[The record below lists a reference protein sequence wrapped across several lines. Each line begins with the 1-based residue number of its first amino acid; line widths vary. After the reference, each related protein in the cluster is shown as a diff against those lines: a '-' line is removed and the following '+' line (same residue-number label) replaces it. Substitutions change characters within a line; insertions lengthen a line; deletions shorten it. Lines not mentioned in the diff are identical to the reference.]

1 MLEGGA
7 ALGNV
12 MPQESIF
19 PGTLMAR
26 RIAGPVP
33 ALAEMW
39 STFCPQTK
47 RTVEPQQVRDCTNRH
62 FALPRQGVHADLL
75 LRALNVF
82 VLFLAFSTA
91 IAATPPSFN
100 RDIRPILSGHCLK
113 CHGPDAQIR
122 KGKLRLDL
130 ETEAKRS
137 AIDVSHPD
145 QSELVRRITSSDP
158 EFQMPPP
165 TTGKALSPQQVQMLR
180 DWVQHGARYEK
191 HWSFEPIFKPN
202 LPGQATPAAAE
213 IDRFIASAL
222 QARGLSLSAP
232 IPPWQWIRRATFD
245 LTGLPP
251 TWEEVRAFVEDPSP
265 DAREKVIDRL
275 LSSPGYGERWGRL
288 WLDLARYADTHGGS
302 AIGFT
307 KFPFSYTYRDYVI
320 HAFNADLP
328 YDRFVTEQ
336 LAADQ
341 LGLDEHDP
349 ASAALGFL
357 TIGMQYRNRHDVIDD
372 QIDVISRGLMGLTVA
387 CARCHDHKFD
397 PISTEDYY
405 GLYATLASSR
415 APDELP
421 VIERPKGDEP
431 HREYLR
437 ELARRQASHDDMAA
451 EQNEVMRGRLR
462 MQVGMYLREIA
473 KGAPEQDTSTAFLSY
488 RTDDFRPIVLNRWR
502 DYMAKMSDADP
513 VFGPWVRLSRLG
525 SSGFREA
532 STNLVRTLEAENGDP
547 TKFKDLQKLATEVP
561 RWNPKVLE
569 VITKKLPG
577 SMMDV
582 ADAYGELFASL
593 QQGWLKSL
601 QNASAEAAPGAE
613 IVPDEDRKQLEI
625 NSAVN
630 RQLRRHLYA
639 SNTPTAIPDDLAV
652 HLLNRTVNDNLS
664 GRRGAIH
671 DHHLNSP
678 GSPPRAMALKEDPSP
693 EPFHV
698 LKRGNPLD
706 RGVVAPPRFL
716 SVLASTK
723 PEPFPD
729 GKRRLGL
736 ARALVAPENPLTRRV
751 LVNWVWQHHFGQ
763 GLVRTPD
770 DWGTRG
776 KWPTHPELL
785 DYLASVFTE
794 DGWSLKKL
802 HRRIM
807 LSATYAQAAVED
819 ARARA
824 VDPDNELL
832 WRMPRRRLDLE
843 SMLDSMLAVS
853 GELDLSLGGRPFD
866 RQAQPGVLRRSVYA
880 FVNRDIVSSLSST
893 FDGANPSSC
902 TAKRPDTNVPQQ
914 TLFALN
920 SEFIQDRAA
929 ALATLTGRSAGDDD
943 TRRIRELF
951 VRVFSR
957 EPQPAEQERLLKFK
971 RATAAASPESAWQ
984 QVAHV
989 LLAANEFAFV
999 D

>member
-1 MLEGGA
+1 MYER
-7 ALGNV
+7 
-12 MPQESIF
+12 PD
-19 PGTLMAR
+19 
-26 RIAGPVP
+26 
-33 ALAEMW
+33 
-39 STFCPQTK
+39 K
-47 RTVEPQQVRDCTNRH
+47 H
-62 FALPRQGVHADLL
+62 FALPRKAAHADLL
-75 LRALNVF
+75 PWALKVCF
-82 VLFLAFSTA
+82 SMLALSAA
-91 IAATPPSFN
+91 IAATPPSSN
-100 RDIRPILSGHCLK
+100 
-113 CHGPDAQIR
+113 
-122 KGKLRLDL
+122 
-130 ETEAKRS
+130 
-137 AIDVSHPD
+137 
-145 QSELVRRITSSDP
+145 
-158 EFQMPPP
+158 
-165 TTGKALSPQQVQMLR
+165 KA
-180 DWVQHGARYEK
+180 K
-191 HWSFEPIFKPN
+191 HWSFEPISKPH
-202 LPGQATPAAAE
+202 LPGEATPASTE
-213 IDRFIASAL
+213 IDRFVVASL
-222 QARGLSLSAP
+222 QARGLSLAAP
-232 IPPWQWIRRATFD
+232 IPRPQWIRRATFD

-251 TWEEVRAFVEDPSP
+251 RWEEVSAFVEDPSP

-275 LSSPGYGERWGRL
+275 LSSPRYGERWGRH

-320 HAFNADLP
+320 RAFNADLA

-341 LGLDEHDP
+341 LGLDEHNP
-349 ASAALGFL
+349 ARAALGFL

-415 APDELP
+415 TPDELP
-421 VIERPKGDEP
+421 VIDQPKDDES
-431 HREYLR
+431 HREYLL

-462 MQVGMYLREIA
+462 MQVGMYLREVA
-473 KGAPEQDTSTAFLSY
+473 KGTPEQDTSTAFLSY
-488 RTDDFRPIVLNRWR
+488 RTDDLRPLVQNRWR
-502 DYMAKMSDADP
+502 DYVGKMPESDP
-513 VFGPWVRLSRLG
+513 VFGPWIRLSGLEA
-525 SSGFREA
+525 SGFRQA
-532 STNLVRTLEAENGDP
+532 STNLIRTLETENGDP
-547 TKFKDLQKLATEVP
+547 VKFKDLQRLAAEAP

-569 VITKKLPG
+569 AIVRKSPE
-577 SMMDV
+577 SMIDV
-582 ADAYGELFASL
+582 ADAYGELFASVH
-593 QQGWLKSL
+593 QGWLKSQ
-601 QNASAEAAPGAE
+601 QNASAEAAPGAG
-613 IVPDEDRKQLEI
+613 IVPDEDQKQLEI
-625 NSAVN
+625 NSPVH

-639 SNTPTAIPDDLAV
+639 SNTPTSVPDDLAA
-652 HLLNRTVNDNLS
+652 HLLNRTVNDDLS
-664 GRRGAIH
+664 RRRGAIH
-671 DHHLNSP
+671 NLHVDSP
-678 GSPPRAMALKEDPSP
+678 GSPARAMVLTEDPSP

-698 LKRGNPLD
+698 LKRGNPLN
-706 RGVVAPPRFL
+706 RGGVVTPRFL
-716 SVLASTK
+716 YVLASTNSQ
-723 PEPFPD
+723 PFPD

-736 ARALVAPENPLTRRV
+736 ARALVSTENPLTRRV
-751 LVNWVWQHHFGQ
+751 LVNWVWQNHFGQ

-770 DWGTRG
+770 NWGTRG
-776 KWPTHPELL
+776 NAATHPELL
-785 DYLASVFTE
+785 DYLASVFAE

-802 HRRIM
+802 HRRIL

-824 VDPDNELL
+824 ADPENELL

-853 GELDLSLGGRPFD
+853 GELDLTLGGRPFD

-902 TAKRPDTNVPQQ
+902 TAKRPDTTVPQQ

-929 ALATLTGRSAGDDD
+929 ALAALTERAAAGDD
-943 TRRIRELF
+943 TRRIRELY

-971 RATAAASPESAWQ
+971 RAAAESSPASAWQ